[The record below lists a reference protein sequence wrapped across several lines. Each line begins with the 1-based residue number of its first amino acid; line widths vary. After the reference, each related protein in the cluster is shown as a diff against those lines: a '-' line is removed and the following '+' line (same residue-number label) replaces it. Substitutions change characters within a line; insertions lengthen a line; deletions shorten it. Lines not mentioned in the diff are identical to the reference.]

1 MQRFLLGSTLAAALA
16 CCALAADPQKLRRDI
31 MLEEVAIKKL
41 LDRVDST
48 GVRWAA
54 PALLED
60 DAPATAEAADPL
72 EERIAGKVGQDMG
85 DMFRSLRAKR
95 AQIDQ
100 ELLSLR
106 AEEKKARDP
115 KERERLRAQA
125 SRIAQ
130 FEDEVDKHFRAV
142 QSLMGLP

>member
-1 MQRFLLGSTLAAALA
+1 MQRLLGSALVAAASCGALAAA
-16 CCALAADPQKLRRDI
+16 PRTLRRDV

-106 AEEKKARDP
+106 AEEKRAQDP
-115 KERERLRAQA
+115 RERERAQA

-130 FEDEVDKHFRAV
+130 FEGEVDEHFRAV